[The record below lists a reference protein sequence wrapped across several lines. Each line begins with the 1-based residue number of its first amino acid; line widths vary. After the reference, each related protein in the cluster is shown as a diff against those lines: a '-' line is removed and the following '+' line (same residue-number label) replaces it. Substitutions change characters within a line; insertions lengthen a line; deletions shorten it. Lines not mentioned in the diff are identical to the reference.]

1 MIGEREGAWLVCHW
15 VGGGTRRKGGRPAEF
30 TSEIANMNT
39 NEIVE
44 LRIETKRTTSILGAE
59 VYEEW
64 LFVPF
69 VQWLGHR
76 LFMSKTRVRF
86 P

>member
-1 MIGEREGAWLVCHW
+1 MIGEREGAWLVCYW
-15 VGGGTRRKGGRPAEF
+15 VGGEPIGRGTTRRIHIRNRQHEHKR
-30 TSEIANMNT
+30 NL
-39 NEIVE
+39 E
-44 LRIETKRTTSILGAE
+44 LRIETKRTTSIVGAE

-64 LFVPF
+64 LLVPF

>member
-1 MIGEREGAWLVCHW
+1 MVDVSLGRW
-15 VGGGTRRKGGRPAEF
+15 GTRRKAGRPAEF
-30 TSEIANMNT
+30 TEEIANMNT
-39 NEIVE
+39 NEIIE
-44 LRIETKRTTSILGAE
+44 FRIETKRTTSLLGAE
-59 VYEEW
+59 VYSSFF
-64 LFVPF
+64 FVPF